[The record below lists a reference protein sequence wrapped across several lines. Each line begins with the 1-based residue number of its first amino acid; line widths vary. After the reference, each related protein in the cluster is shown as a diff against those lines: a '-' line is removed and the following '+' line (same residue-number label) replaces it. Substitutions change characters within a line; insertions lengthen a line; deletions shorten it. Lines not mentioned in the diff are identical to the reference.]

1 MTSNY
6 LHGELRDALQLV
18 CSEKPNA
25 RRLGYW
31 LRAHRDRIVDGLTL
45 KQAGSEGHAKVAR
58 WRIVRAGDRA
68 MAGNGPLPL

>member
-1 MTSNY
+1 MGFEKVNSDLY
-6 LHGELRDALQLV
+6 DALQLV

-45 KQAGSEGHAKVAR
+45 KQARADGHANIAR
-58 WRIVRAGDRA
+58 WQVTAAVMR
-68 MAGNGPLPL
+68 